1 MATNY
6 TYTTN
11 IPVATHTP
19 AQDQGNMQVNCTS
32 VSQILST
39 DHLTFGTATG
49 ALTDGMHTVVHLV
62 VQANDPPAVA
72 GTGEIYTKEV
82 TFNSVTQSALF
93 FESDQGNVTQISGP
107 SNFSATTNG
116 YTILPN
122 GIIMQWGRFQ
132 SAIGSGGS
140 VETITFPFPFQNN
153 IFSITAN
160 AFYQQ
165 SNFPLSTISIA
176 MRISQFSTLSQFT
189 CYIYTNSNAY
199 TGFDWFAI
207 GN

>member
-49 ALTDGMHTVVHLV
+49 ALTDGMHTVIHMQN
-62 VQANDPPAVA
+62 QANNPAAVP
-72 GTGEIYTKEV
+72 GTGEIFTKEV

-93 FESDQGNVTQISGP
+93 FESDMGNVTQISGP
-107 SNFSATTNG
+107 SNFSATANG

-122 GIIMQWGRFQ
+122 GIIFQWGQLIHNFN
-132 SAIGSGGS
+132 SG
-140 VETITFPFPFQNN
+140 ETTDTITFPFPFQNN

-160 AFYQQ
+160 PFVSFGNLPQ
-165 SNFPLSTISIA
+165 STASIGI
-176 MRISQFSTLSQFT
+176 RNSQFT
-189 CYIYTNSNAY
+189 TLTSFDFEFFTNSSSY